1 MKTFICV
8 TEDFVKSYKT
18 EVTEAISAGSNIVV
32 KVISNQGFTVD
43 DFVILKREG
52 TEQAHLARISET
64 IGNDYLKIQEVKYDL
79 EIGDPVVK
87 IDYNQRKL
95 YGSLTKDGEFV
106 LVETKDIAVDNPQ
119 GTYFGYTG
127 DYIWFKATYYN
138 TITSIETSLDDA
150 IAVEIGEP
158 TRYCSIYDIREE
170 SGFLDNDYID
180 DGRIDNLRLQA
191 EAEVK
196 ASIGSVYKLPLS
208 ANSEV
213 IRTIT
218 KLLAAG
224 WLMWQEYG
232 SEASGT
238 SKDGIAKVEQAR
250 SMLKAIRENRLKLFD
265 ENDVELARAS
275 DSISGGTISGY
286 PDSTT
291 PDSEK
296 AQFRIDQIF

>member
-1 MKTFICV
+1 MKTFICP
-8 TEDFVKSYKT
+8 TESFIKSSKT
-18 EVTEAISAGSNIVV
+18 EVSEAVSSGENVSV
-32 KVISNQGFTVD
+32 KVKSNQGFNVD

-52 TEQAHLARISET
+52 TEQAHLAKIVELT
-64 IGNDYLKIQEVKYDL
+64 GNDSLKLDKVKYDL
-79 EIGDPVVK
+79 VVGDSVIE

-95 YGSLTKDGEFV
+95 YGSLTKDGEYT
-106 LVETKDIAVDNPQ
+106 LIETKDITVDNPQ
-119 GTYFGYTG
+119 GTYFSYTG

-138 TITSIETSLDDA
+138 SVALIETSIDDA

-158 TRYCSIYDIREE
+158 ARYCSIYDIREE

-180 DGRIDNLRLQA
+180 DGRIDSLRLQA

-213 IRTIT
+213 VRTIT

-232 SEASGT
+232 AEASGT

-250 SMLKAIRENRLKLFD
+250 SMLKAIRENRLRLFD
-265 ENDVELARAS
+265 ENDIELIRAS
-275 DSISGGTISGY
+275 TSISGGTIEGY
-286 PDSTT
+286 PNDDTEEQS
-291 PDSEK
+291 
-296 AQFRIDQIF
+296 QFKINQIF